1 MIGTTLGHFRIVEKL
16 GAGGMGEVYRAR
28 DEQLQRDVALKVLS
42 AKALP
47 DQTARA
53 RLLQEARA
61 ASALNHPHICTIHEV
76 GEAGGQAYIV
86 MERVEG
92 RPLKEL
98 IPAGG
103 LPVEAVLRYGA
114 QIADALDHAHERGII
129 HRDLKTLNV
138 VVTPAGQVKV
148 LDFGLAKRL
157 SGSELDEATRSQ
169 KSLTAAGA
177 IVGTLTYM
185 APEVLRGEP
194 ADARSDIWALGVVL
208 YEMAAGQMPF
218 RGQTGFELSS
228 AILREP
234 PAPLAAG
241 VPSGLRAIIQ
251 RCLAKEPGQRYQR
264 TGEIRAVLEAIE
276 PASSSAA
283 APATQSAAA
292 PPWQV
297 PGRTKRGRIWLGGAA
312 GLVGL
317 LGLAFALNIGGLRGR
332 LLGPAPHAQIQ
343 SLAVIPLT
351 NFSGD
356 PEQEYFADG
365 MTEELITDLA
375 KIGALKVISR
385 TSVMQYKG
393 TKKTVPEI
401 ARELNVDGI
410 VEGSVQRSGDRVR
423 ITAQLIEARTDRHI
437 WAESYER
444 DLRDVLGLQGEVA
457 SAIAREIRVTLTPQ
471 EQTRLASA
479 RPVNPEA
486 HEAYLK
492 GLYHWNK
499 LTEEEVK
506 KSIEYFQRAIQLAPD
521 YAPAFAA
528 LAFSYNL
535 LASSGQAAP
544 QENYLQA
551 KNLAQKALELDE
563 NLADAHAALGF
574 VLCYSD
580 WEWRAA
586 EAEFKRAIVLNPN
599 SDTAHAVYALYLGDM
614 GRSEE
619 AIAEMKKSLESNPLS
634 VLENA
639 NLAWLYWL
647 AGQPEKAVE
656 QYHVS
661 MEMDA
666 NSPDAHEGLGWI
678 YAVQGKHEEALAE
691 WRKAIRLSENAP
703 GSIAGLAGAYAA
715 AGKKSDAHKL
725 LSELEQMSKRR
736 YVSPYQ
742 VAGIYAS
749 LGEREQT
756 FRLLGKA
763 LKERDPLLIDL
774 KVDPNFASLRS
785 DPRFAELLRRVGLP
799 PHGLTSRD

>member
-1 MIGTTLGHFRIVEKL
+1 MIGTTLGHFRIIEKL

-42 AKALP
+42 PDALP

-76 GEAGGQAYIV
+76 GEAGGQTYIV

-92 RPLKEL
+92 RPLKDL

-103 LPVEAVLRYGA
+103 FPAESVLRYGA
-114 QIADALDHAHERGII
+114 QIADALAHAHERGIV
-129 HRDLKTLNV
+129 HRDLKSLNV
-138 VVTPAGQVKV
+138 VVTPAGHVKV

-177 IVGTLTYM
+177 IVGTMTYM
-185 APEVLRGEP
+185 APEVLRGEA

-234 PAPLAAG
+234 PAALPAA
-241 VPSGLRAIIQ
+241 VLSGLRAIIQ
-251 RCLAKEPGQRYQR
+251 RCLAKETGQRYQHA
-264 TGEIRAVLEAIE
+264 GEIRAVLEAME
-276 PASSSAA
+276 PTGSGAA
-283 APATQSAAA
+283 LAPPKQSAAA
-292 PPWQV
+292 APS
-297 PGRTKRGRIWLGGAA
+297 PGAGRAGQRGLWLGGAA
-312 GLVGL
+312 ALAGLMVVG
-317 LGLAFALNIGGLRGR
+317 FAMNIGGLRGR
-332 LLGPAPHAQIQ
+332 LAGPAPRGQIQ
-343 SLAVIPLT
+343 SLAVLPLS
-351 NFSGD
+351 NFSKD

-401 ARELNVDGI
+401 ARELNVDEVI
-410 VEGSVQRSGDRVR
+410 EGSVQRSGDRVR
-423 ITAQLIEARTDRHI
+423 ITAQLIDARNDRHL

-457 SAIAREIRVTLTPQ
+457 RAIAREIQVTLTPQ

-492 GLYHWNK
+492 GEYYWNK
-499 LTEEEVK
+499 LTEEGIK
-506 KSIEYFQRAIQLAPD
+506 KSMEYYQKAIQLAPD
-521 YAPAFAA
+521 YATAYAA

-535 LASSGQAAP
+535 LASSEYAP
-544 QENYLQA
+544 SRENYAQA
-551 KNLAQKALELDE
+551 KKLAQKAVELDG
-563 NLADAHAALGF
+563 NLASGHAALGF
-574 VLCYSD
+574 VLCYGD
-580 WEWRAA
+580 WNWPAA
-586 EAEFKRAIVLNPN
+586 EAEFKRANELEPN
-599 SDTAHAVYALYLGDM
+599 GEGAHSVYALYLGDM
-614 GRSEE
+614 GRIEE
-619 AIAEMKKSLESNPLS
+619 AIAEMKRSLELDPVNVLS
-634 VLENA
+634 RG
-639 NLAWLYWL
+639 NLGWLYYR
-647 AGQPEKAVE
+647 AGHWERAVAE
-656 QYHVS
+656 YQKILDRS
-661 MEMDA
+661 A
-666 NSPDAHEGLGWI
+666 NSSDAHAGLARVHGSQGR
-678 YAVQGKHEEALAE
+678 YAEAIAE
-691 WRKAIRLSENAP
+691 WREARRLSEDIP
-703 GSIAGLAGAYAA
+703 GYIAGLGYAYVA
-715 AGKKSDAHKL
+715 AGKRDEAQKL
-725 LSELEQMSKRR
+725 LGELEQMSKRK

-742 VAGIYAS
+742 VATIYAA
-749 LGEREQT
+749 LGEKEQS
-756 FRLLGKA
+756 FQWLAKA
-763 LKERDPLLIDL
+763 LDEHNDSLVGL
-774 KVDPNFASLRS
+774 KVDPAFASLRS
-785 DPRFAELLRRVGLP
+785 DPRFADLLRRVGLP
-799 PHGLTSRD
+799 LTD